1 MSVRIVQR
9 KDSVYIRHFD
19 KVELDGIQAQF
30 FADRQHRA
38 TLLIPFVDRKTG
50 RTICV
55 IGQNPSEAD
64 EQNADKTIRYL
75 EQYIFERLPQYD
87 RMLMLN
93 LYSRV
98 DTRKIEAS
106 NLNHQSCEQVL
117 RSSIA
122 AHQDFLMVF
131 GQLKNQRSYRFP
143 ERVRELKPAF
153 EGKRVHKLDIGT
165 TYAPHPGNSAILYHN
180 FVPEIAPYDFG
191 DVTKLMAT
199 VG

>member
-1 MSVRIVQR
+1 MKRNESA
-9 KDSVYIRHFD
+9 YIRHFD
-19 KVELDGIQAQF
+19 KVELDGVHAEF

-38 TLLIPFVDRKTG
+38 TLLIPFVERKTG

-64 EQNADKTIRYL
+64 EKNADKTIRYL
-75 EQYIFERLPQYD
+75 EQYIFEKLPQFD

-98 DTRKIEAS
+98 DTRKKETL
-106 NLNHQSCEQVL
+106 NLNHQTCEQVL

-122 AHQDFLMVF
+122 AQQDFLMVF
-131 GQLKNQRSYRFP
+131 GQLKNQRSYRFQ
-143 ERVRELKPAF
+143 ERVRELRPMFA
-153 EGKRVHKLDIGT
+153 GKRIYKLDIGT
-165 TYAPHPGNSAILYHN
+165 KFAPHPGNSAIFYRN
-180 FVPEIAPYDFG
+180 FAPKITSYDFG
-191 DVTKLMAT
+191 DVTNLI